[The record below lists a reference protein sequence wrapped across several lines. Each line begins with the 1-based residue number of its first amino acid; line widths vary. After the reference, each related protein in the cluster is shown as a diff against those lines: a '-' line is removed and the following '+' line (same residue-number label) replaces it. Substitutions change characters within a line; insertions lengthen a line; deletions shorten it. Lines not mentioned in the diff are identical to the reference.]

1 MSESFNTLFSLNERS
16 QKLNKKSRLVFLNNL
31 ITISS
36 SKIFGN
42 TDDHWEKNVDIR
54 KKMEFLI
61 ELESELNV
69 KRKLRTTINVN
80 KEIISVY
87 TNNGIEFWKRVRIF
101 QYPRS
106 SNPDTIEINIRFAI
120 IHI

>member
-42 TDDHWEKNVDIR
+42 TAHRRSLEKNVDIR

-80 KEIISVY
+80 KEII
-87 TNNGIEFWKRVRIF
+87 IPIME
-101 QYPRS
+101 
-106 SNPDTIEINIRFAI
+106 
-120 IHI
+120 

>member
-80 KEIISVY
+80 KEII
-87 TNNGIEFWKRVRIF
+87 IPIME
-101 QYPRS
+101 
-106 SNPDTIEINIRFAI
+106 
-120 IHI
+120 